1 MYHGIASYKFE
12 YKLTSSN
19 DWISKETIV
28 TNENASK
35 YTYTGLREKTS
46 YDFRVTA
53 TDKAGNTN
61 ISAVKTGTTAETKD
75 NTPPNAP
82 NVVISGTTRKKRLVY
97 K

>member
-19 DWISKETIV
+19 DWITKQTI
-28 TNENASK
+28 TTSENSAK

-46 YDFRVTA
+46 YDFRVTV

-75 NTPPNAP
+75 ETAPNPP
-82 NVVISGTTRKKRLVY
+82 NVVISGNVRKKWMVY